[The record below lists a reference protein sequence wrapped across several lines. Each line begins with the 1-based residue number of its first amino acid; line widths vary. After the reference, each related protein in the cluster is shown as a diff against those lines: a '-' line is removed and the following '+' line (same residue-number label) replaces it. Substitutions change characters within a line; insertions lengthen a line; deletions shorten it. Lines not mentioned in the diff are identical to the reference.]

1 MSHKLINIK
10 VVEPRILSVTIKNYK
25 KRNALSD
32 SIKIELEKL
41 ALELRDNTEI
51 IAIILS
57 GEKGVFSSGNDL
69 NEKNAFGEGL
79 DLLKARQKNRL
90 GLRMCDAWTN
100 LPQIT
105 VASIEG
111 DCIGG
116 GVSLA
121 LSCDFRFCSENAY
134 FFAPEVDI
142 GITYSWGSI
151 PKLVSLVGPA
161 KAKIITIA
169 CKKID
174 AKTALNW
181 GLCEEIAKDPFE
193 HAKKFLKGL
202 AKKPIVAQQMVKES
216 INRQVITNT
225 ISLLEQDQVLL
236 TKRDINNN

>member
-1 MSHKLINIK
+1 MSHKLIDIK
-10 VVEPRILSVTIKNYK
+10 FVEPRILSVTIKNYK

-69 NEKNAFGEGL
+69 K
-79 DLLKARQKNRL
+79 
-90 GLRMCDAWTN
+90 
-100 LPQIT
+100 
-105 VASIEG
+105 G

>member
-1 MSHKLINIK
+1 MSHKLIDIK

-32 SIKIELEKL
+32 SIKIELEKI

-161 KAKIITIA
+161 KAKLITIA

-174 AKTALNW
+174 SKTALNW
-181 GLCEEIAKDPFE
+181 GLCEEIAKDPFK
-193 HAKKFLKGL
+193 HAKNFLKDL
-202 AKKPIVAQQMVKES
+202 TKKPIVAQQMVKES
-216 INRQVITNT
+216 INRQVAINT

>member
-1 MSHKLINIK
+1 MSHKLIDIK

-79 DLLKARQKNRL
+79 DLLKARQQNRL

-181 GLCEEIAKDPFE
+181 GLCEEIAKDPFGTGTRI
-193 HAKKFLKGL
+193 AFDVSLPSNAGIAFATAL
-202 AKKPIVAQQMVKES
+202 PAPVS
-216 INRQVITNT
+216 VIT
-225 ISLLEQDQVLL
+225 IFKAADLPLLFLVCILS
-236 TKRDINNN
+236 TKF